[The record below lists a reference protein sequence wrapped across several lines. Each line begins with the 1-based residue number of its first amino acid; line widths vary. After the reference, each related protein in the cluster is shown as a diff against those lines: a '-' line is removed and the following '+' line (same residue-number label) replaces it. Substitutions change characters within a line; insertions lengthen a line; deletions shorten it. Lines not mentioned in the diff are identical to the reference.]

1 MDDNLSKKKFNRKSI
16 TIKTDSVYTLDAFNN
31 FKYNEKETE
40 LTHDTLQVLLNSPN
54 PLKNEY
60 GFDELD
66 FEYIAHCRAKQQSLI
81 DELSFYLKKL
91 KR

>member
-1 MDDNLSKKKFNRKSI
+1 MDNNLSKKKFNRNSI
-16 TIKTDSVYTLDAFNN
+16 TIKIDSVYSLDAFSN

-40 LTHDTLQVLLNSPN
+40 LTHDTLEVLLNSPN
-54 PLKNEY
+54 PLKKEY

-66 FEYIAHCRAKQQSLI
+66 FEYIAHCREKQKALI